1 MTPMRLLITG
11 GSGFIGTN
19 LVAHFLDQG
28 TELINLDWNPPLDP
42 AQAPWLRWCDIMDE
56 ARLRALFAEFKP
68 THVVHLAA
76 RADTDEP
83 EDILAYQQNHE
94 GTKRV
99 LNVVRDTPSVQ
110 RIIVTSTQFVCEAG
124 YQPTHDLD
132 FKPYTLYGET
142 KRLTEMATREAGLSC
157 TWTII
162 RPTTIW
168 GPWSLRYRDVMFK
181 VMRKGL
187 YFHPSKRKVVRSY
200 GYVGNVVWQIDQMLK
215 APVEKVNGKVFYV
228 GDQPFDL
235 RNWVDAISR
244 RLTGKPVRYI
254 PTWLVRSIA
263 MGGDVLKVLHIP
275 FPITTS
281 RFRSMTSDYI
291 TPMDRTIEAFGD
303 APFSL
308 EQGVDEMVRWYD
320 AGSDRIMA
328 HTLKDV
334 RMKPADHPTN
344 LQARPASNIA

>member
-1 MTPMRLLITG
+1 MRLLVTG

-19 LVAHFLDQG
+19 LMTHFIARK

-42 AQAPWLRWCDIMDE
+42 AHKPCWRECDIMDTE
-56 ARLRALFAEFKP
+56 GMRRIFADFKP

-83 EDILAYQQNHE
+83 NEILAYQQNHE
-94 GTKRV
+94 GTRRF
-99 LNVVRDTPSVQ
+99 LDVVKSIPSIE

-124 YQPTHDLD
+124 YQPKDDLD
-132 FKPYTLYGET
+132 FKPFTLYGET
-142 KRLTEMATREAGLSC
+142 KRLTEMATREAGLTC
-157 TWTII
+157 AWTII

-168 GPWSLRYRDVMFK
+168 GPFSLRYRDIMFA

-187 YFHPSKRKVVRSY
+187 YFHPSKKKVVRSY
-200 GYVGNVVWQIDQMLK
+200 GYVGNVVWQIDQMLN
-215 APVEKVNGKVFYV
+215 APIEKVDGKVFYV
-228 GDQPFDL
+228 GDQPMDL
-235 RNWVDAISR
+235 RLWVDAISR
-244 RLTGKPVRYI
+244 NLVGKPVRYI

-263 MGGDVLKVLHIP
+263 FGGDILKAVRIP

-291 TPMDRTIEAFGD
+291 TPMDRTINAFGEAPWTLD
-303 APFSL
+303 A
-308 EQGVDEMVRWYD
+308 GAKEMVRWYD
-320 AGSDRIMA
+320 DGSERIIA

-334 RMKPADHPTN
+334 RMKPK
-344 LQARPASNIA
+344 ASA